1 MLPALDTVCFDDC
14 LPLAWHAL
22 TGPVPPSLRRESE
35 LTLRL
40 LAAPPEGADK
50 AEPALQ
56 RLEAK
61 LDLALELGLLQR
73 HPDAPPPCLCRI
85 GLEGVAW
92 MTTSPP
98 SGPCLLEL
106 APSPTAAL
114 RLFLPLQD
122 VSARLLA
129 DGSTVVQAR
138 LAPLSDPLHLH
149 WEKWVFRRHRDAIQK
164 R

>member
-1 MLPALDTVCFDDC
+1 MLPALDTVSFDDC
-14 LPLAWHAL
+14 LPLACHAQD
-22 TGPVPPSLRRESE
+22 GPVPPALRRETE

-50 AEPALQ
+50 AEPTLQ

-61 LDLALELGLLQR
+61 LDLALELGLWQR
-73 HPDAPPPCLCRI
+73 HPDAPAPCLCRI
-85 GLEGVAW
+85 GLEAVAW
-92 MTTSPP
+92 VTTSPP
-98 SGPCLLEL
+98 SAPCLLEL
-106 APSPTAAL
+106 APSPNAAL

-122 VSARLLA
+122 VSTQPLA

-138 LAPLSDPLHLH
+138 LAPLLDPLHLH